1 LYLSVSLVGKLWTRE
16 VVERTYDKLLAVG
29 LSDIRTNQDKKPFV
43 YVNYNFDIVYIEFWG
58 QEEWDNEA
66 IALFV
71 GKAKHLAVRENY
83 LLQERRHTWTILRP
97 ACKELESLT
106 LVSTWELGS

>member
-1 LYLSVSLVGKLWTRE
+1 MYLSVSLVGKLWTRE

-106 LVSTWELGS
+106 LVSTGELGS